1 MHLAQLSVETWE
13 GSEMSTPGVSNLLPL
28 EDIMMAFFFFFFFGL
43 IFPNFSVNREKAPE
57 AGDLESNLGLPTG
70 GP

>member
-1 MHLAQLSVETWE
+1 MHLAQLSVATWE

-28 EDIMMAFFFFFFFGL
+28 EDNMMAFFFFFCL
-43 IFPNFSVNREKAPE
+43 IFPNFSVKREKAPE
-57 AGDLESNLGLPTG
+57 PGDLESNLGLPTG